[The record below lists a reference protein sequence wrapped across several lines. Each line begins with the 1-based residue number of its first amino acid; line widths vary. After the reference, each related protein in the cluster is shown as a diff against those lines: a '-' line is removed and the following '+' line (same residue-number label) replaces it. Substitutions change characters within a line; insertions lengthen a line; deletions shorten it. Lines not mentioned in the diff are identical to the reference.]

1 MQQQYAPASGL
12 YSANRPTRD
21 FLITDVGVLLAL
33 IAATVIIEHP
43 AWFGA

>member
-1 MQQQYAPASGL
+1 MNQ
-12 YSANRPTRD
+12 
-21 FLITDVGVLLAL
+21 TDYPCLQVSIICVLLAL